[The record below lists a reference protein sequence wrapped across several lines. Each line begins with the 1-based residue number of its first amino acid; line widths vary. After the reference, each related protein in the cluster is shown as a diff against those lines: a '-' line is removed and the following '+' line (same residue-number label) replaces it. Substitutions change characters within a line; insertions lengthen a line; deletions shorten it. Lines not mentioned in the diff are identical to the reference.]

1 MVYLIRG
8 YNAIQC
14 ENVEEAERKAEEYV
28 KSEGLSYEKVLVGTK
43 EYSYGENGG
52 ADGGKVGFVVETIVY
67 QYHTLYFE
75 TFVITPRLDVFD
87 FARNERICK
96 EEGKND

>member
-14 ENVEEAERKAEEYV
+14 ENIEEAERKAEEYV
-28 KSEGLSYEKVLVGTK
+28 KSEGLSYKKVLVGVK
-43 EYSYGENGG
+43 EYRHGENEG
-52 ADGGKVGFVVETIVY
+52 ADGSDGFVVKTIVY

-75 TFVITPRLDVFD
+75 TFVITPCLDVFD
-87 FARNERICK
+87 FARNERLFK
-96 EEGKND
+96 EERKND